1 MTDRANGTPRH
12 LWIVGGLSL
21 FWNCIGAA
29 DYTMTQT
36 RNSAW
41 LQGVTPAQLAYLE
54 SFPAWAVSAWA
65 LGVWGALAGS
75 VLLLL
80 RSRLAVTAFAISL
93 AGLIANLAWRFALSG
108 MDEAQ
113 IFGSNP
119 YPLAGVIFVIAAA
132 LFVYAQRLKAAGV
145 LR

>member
-1 MTDRANGTPRH
+1 MTDRAIATPRH
-12 LWIVGGLSL
+12 VWIVGGMSL
-21 FWNCIGAA
+21 FWNCIGAT

-75 VLLLL
+75 ILLLL
-80 RSRLAVTAFAISL
+80 RSRLAVTAFAVSL
-93 AGLIANLAWRFALSG
+93 LGLVANLAWRFALSG
-108 MDEAQ
+108 IDEKQ
-113 IFGSNP
+113 VFGGNP
-119 YPLAGVIFVIAAA
+119 YPLAGVIFLIAAA
-132 LFVYAQRLKAAGV
+132 LLIYAQRQKAAGV